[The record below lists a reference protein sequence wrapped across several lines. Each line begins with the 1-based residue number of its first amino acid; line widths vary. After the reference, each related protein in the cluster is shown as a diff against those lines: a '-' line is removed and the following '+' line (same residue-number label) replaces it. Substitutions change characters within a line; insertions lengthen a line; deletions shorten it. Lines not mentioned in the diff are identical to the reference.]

1 MVVGR
6 DTDGSSAR
14 FEDGVG
20 PNGLA
25 VDLVG
30 RDRDLERNDRGEAH
44 YNTTVDGRRL
54 YSAYDEQDNFI
65 GFEDSEGNV
74 YDDDA

>member
-14 FEDGVG
+14 FEDGLG
-20 PNGLA
+20 PNSLA

-30 RDRDLERNDRGEAH
+30 RDRDGRGEAH

-54 YSAYDEQDNFI
+54 YSAYDE
-65 GFEDSEGNV
+65 
-74 YDDDA
+74 